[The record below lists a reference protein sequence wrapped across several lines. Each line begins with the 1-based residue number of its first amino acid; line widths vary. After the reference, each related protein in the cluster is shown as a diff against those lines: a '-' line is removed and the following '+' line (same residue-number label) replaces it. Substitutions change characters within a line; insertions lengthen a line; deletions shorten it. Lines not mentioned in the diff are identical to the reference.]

1 MHFQENTH
9 MRTHA
14 HGTRTLHF
22 FFWSMRLCDFSFL
35 PSSSSPPYC
44 SAPSDRRNFHPA
56 DAPRS
61 SPVSASPFPLPVVP
75 RLYSIYPPI
84 SFFTVNPN
92 TKSYKAAKRKR
103 VEEKKRTKANPR
115 LPPPNHPMRAVN
127 AGVNIKPPNKGD
139 SVRAAMRSGKSPS
152 MLGHKEE
159 PRKTNFTSSPFS
171 SRSSNRGTC
180 SRTST
185 LQTEKK
191 KKKK

>member
-1 MHFQENTH
+1 MSDDDGG
-9 MRTHA
+9 M
-14 HGTRTLHF
+14 
-22 FFWSMRLCDFSFL
+22 SM
-35 PSSSSPPYC
+35 
-44 SAPSDRRNFHPA
+44 NFV
-56 DAPRS
+56 
-61 SPVSASPFPLPVVP
+61 VSGAKLSKPK
-75 RLYSIYPPI
+75 
-84 SFFTVNPN
+84 VNPN

-171 SRSSNRGTC
+171 SRSSNR
-180 SRTST
+180 
-185 LQTEKK
+185 
-191 KKKK
+191 